1 MPWPKLT
8 PLQSRFAASLV
19 ATILLI
25 ILYFALSNPHLAY
38 ATDVDALILER
49 HGPPDLTLID
59 TQEQISV
66 QWDHASIQGENRLD
80 TEDGADIER
89 RAAPGTEALANNV
102 AKLKNI
108 KIGEIQYWVFPK
120 EAVHGPKSPPTP
132 GLPSDISVILDGG
145 TTDPESNSGDSKY
158 SEDPDNVFELNTGAT
173 KLSRRSVSVHITANT
188 CLQPE
193 LNVTRAA
200 KDTGPPQLELYVS
213 TSKTFDRPGPQYKK
227 NSAVTHKLFDG
238 GYVAVNPDTD
248 GDVYIAVAAPNS
260 TRYSGIYNYEIA
272 ASIDAP
278 FHGLD
283 NSSSFLYF
291 VDGDNNAALL
301 QTNDTTREPPESEIY
316 KKWLAL
322 DPPPFTLFAHNMND
336 SAILGLQHSYCGLQ
350 NNAQISKKQ
359 KSLDVGM
366 TARGI
371 DHKPKQQIYA
381 KGLNSSSVYYGF
393 LAMEGNSTAYG
404 NKVVGGGGKVWKAM
418 NFTTKRENNCAI
430 IYNLKFCSEVAYAVP
445 SSPEL
450 KVSQLSEI
458 YDTQAEQLYQ
468 NFSYSLQQVSCNAP
482 ATEQYSLAT
491 NCSQCAG
498 AYKQWLCAVTIPR
511 CQDFSSDLPFL
522 RPRNTGQQFLNGT
535 MLPDDYSGRL
545 NVLTNSSRNPLI
557 DIKIK
562 PGPYKEVLPC
572 QDLCHSL
579 VRSCPASF
587 GFGCPTGQ
595 WLNYSYGQRSA
606 NGDITCSYLGAA
618 YFLNSGWKFADG
630 MKFIF
635 SFTLVFWGL
644 VWGFSHWN

>member
-8 PLQSRFAASLV
+8 PLQSRFAASLA

-38 ATDVDALILER
+38 ATDVDALIIER
-49 HGPPDLTLID
+49 HGPPDLTFTD

-66 QWDHASIQGENRLD
+66 QWDHVSIQGENRLD

-108 KIGEIQYWVFPK
+108 KIGEVQYWVFPK

-145 TTDPESNSGDSKY
+145 TTDPGSNSGGSKD
-158 SEDPDNVFELNTGAT
+158 SEDSDNVFKLDVRGT

-200 KDTGPPQLELYVS
+200 KDAGPPQLEMYVS
-213 TSKTFDRPGPQYKK
+213 TSKTFDRPGPQYKD
-227 NSAVTHKLFDG
+227 NSAVTHKPFDG
-238 GYVAVNPDTD
+238 GYVAVNPDAD
-248 GDVYIAVAAPNS
+248 EDVYIAVAAPNS

-418 NFTTKRENNCAI
+418 NFTTKR
-430 IYNLKFCSEVAYAVP
+430 VP

-468 NFSYSLQQVSCNAP
+468 NFSYSLKQVSCNAP

-618 YFLNSGWKFADG
+618 YFLNSGWKSVDG

>member
-8 PLQSRFAASLV
+8 PLQSRFAASLA

-49 HGPPDLTLID
+49 HGPPDLILID
-59 TQEQISV
+59 THEQISV
-66 QWDHASIQGENRLD
+66 QRLD
-80 TEDGADIER
+80 AEDGVDIER

-108 KIGEIQYWVFPK
+108 KIGETQYWVFPK

-132 GLPSDISVILDGG
+132 GLPSDISVILSGG
-145 TTDPESNSGDSKY
+145 TTTPNNNSGDS
-158 SEDPDNVFELNTGAT
+158 EDSDDTDNKLELGSRDT
-173 KLSRRSVSVHITANT
+173 KLSRRSVSVYITANT
-188 CLQPE
+188 CLQPA
-193 LNVTRAA
+193 LNATRAA
-200 KDTGPPQLELYVS
+200 KDAGPPQLELYVS
-213 TSKTFDRPGPQYKK
+213 TSKTFDRPGPQYKD
-227 NSAVTHKLFDG
+227 NSAVTHKPFDG
-238 GYVAVNPDTD
+238 GYVAVNPNTD
-248 GDVYIAVAAPNS
+248 GDVYIAVSAPSS

-278 FHGLD
+278 FHGLE
-283 NSSSFLYF
+283 NRTSFLYF
-291 VDGDNNAALL
+291 VDGDSDAALL

-316 KKWLAL
+316 KQWLAL

-336 SAILGLQHSYCGLQ
+336 SAILGLQHSFCGLQ

-366 TARGI
+366 TARGM

-381 KGLNSSSVYYGF
+381 QGLNRSSVYYGF
-393 LAMEGNSTAYG
+393 LAMEGNSTNYG

-418 NFTTKRENNCAI
+418 NFTTKTENNCAI

-445 SSPEL
+445 SSPDL
-450 KVSQLSEI
+450 SVTQLSEI
-458 YDTQAEQLYQ
+458 YDTQAKQLFQ

-491 NCSQCAG
+491 NCTQCAG

-535 MLPDDYSGRL
+535 VLPDDYSGRL

-557 DIKIK
+557 DSKIK

-618 YFLNSGWKFADG
+618 YFLNSGWKSMDG

-644 VWGFSHWN
+644 VWGFLHWD

>member
-8 PLQSRFAASLV
+8 PLQSRFAASLA

-25 ILYFALSNPHLAY
+25 ILYFALTSPHLAY
-38 ATDVDALILER
+38 AADVDAVILER
-49 HGPPDLTLID
+49 YGPPDSPAID
-59 TQEQISV
+59 THSQLPE
-66 QWDHASIQGENRLD
+66 LD
-80 TEDGADIER
+80 GRGALVSEEDVKIGQ

-108 KIGEIQYWVFPK
+108 KIGETQYWVFPK
-120 EAVHGPKSPPTP
+120 EAVNGPKSPPTP
-132 GLPSDISVILDGG
+132 GLPSDISLVLGGSTILNND
-145 TTDPESNSGDSKY
+145 DSDHSDDLGDI
-158 SEDPDNVFELNTGAT
+158 FELDEGDRN
-173 KLSRRSVSVHITANT
+173 LFRRAVSVYITANT
-188 CLQPE
+188 CLQPG
-193 LNVTRAA
+193 LNATRAA
-200 KDTGPPQLELYVS
+200 KDSGPPQLELYVS
-213 TSKTFDRPGPQYKK
+213 TSKTFDRPGPQYKD
-227 NSAVTHKLFDG
+227 NSAVIYKPFDG
-238 GYVAVNPDTD
+238 GYVAVNPSAD
-248 GDVYIAVAAPNS
+248 GDVYIAVAAPNN

-283 NSSSFLYF
+283 NTTSFLYF
-291 VDGDNNAALL
+291 VDGDSDAALL
-301 QTNDTTREPPESEIY
+301 QTNDTTRESPDSEIY
-316 KKWLAL
+316 KQWLAL

-336 SAILGLQHSYCGLQ
+336 SAIVGLQHSFCGLQ

-371 DHKPKQQIYA
+371 DHKPKEQIYA

-430 IYNLKFCSEVAYAVP
+430 VYNLKFCSEVAYAVP

-450 KVSQLSEI
+450 NVSELSDI
-458 YDTQAEQLYQ
+458 YDTQAAQLFQ
-468 NFSYSLQQVSCNAP
+468 NFTYSLQQISCNAP

-491 NCSQCAG
+491 NCSQCAD

-511 CQDFSSDLPFL
+511 CQDFSSDLAFL

-535 MLPDDYSGRL
+535 MLPDDYSGRQ

-557 DIKIK
+557 DTKIK

-572 QDLCHSL
+572 QDLCYSL

-618 YFLNSGWKFADG
+618 YFLNSGWKSADG
-630 MKFIF
+630 VKFIF
-635 SFTLVFWGL
+635 SFTFVFWAL
-644 VWGFSHWN
+644 VWGILHWD